1 MRSLKTGLRD
11 WEHILRNRYL
21 SQCLSIVVSYQ
32 TIGGFACLFLLCFW
46 KISPFLAKP
55 HLAFILIV
63 NLILLNDIKIN
74 GNALLKKSA
83 IKMSRWDCKK
93 LRLSLQEKKTE
104 V

>member
-1 MRSLKTGLRD
+1 M
-11 WEHILRNRYL
+11 